1 MLQLLNNVQRNLW
14 KHSFSTLILVNAGPD
29 LSRIPFNN
37 YIIRFVLG
45 PVQNTLQLI
54 INVPWKL
61 EVLTLLIRCFQKLE
75 LLRFILKRG
84 RLIVHSHNPPIT
96 TPHLNLHSM
105 GYKTASLL
113 LCHLYI
119 DDLLER
125 FKCVQMLFR
134 VLTFHLHHLWIL
146 LFAGYLYIASHLDS
160 VVCRL
165 PIHWTCRKYPT
176 IHQPLAK
183 YNKQLFYYL
192 LNFIII

>member
-1 MLQLLNNVQRNLW
+1 
-14 KHSFSTLILVNAGPD
+14 VNAGPD

-165 PIHWTCRKYPT
+165 PIH
-176 IHQPLAK
+176 
-183 YNKQLFYYL
+183 
-192 LNFIII
+192 